1 MVVGWNPAP
10 FLGEIPGLD
19 HWIRSGSSASSLGR
33 KKPWRN
39 GCRAWGTT
47 NCKRRRPG
55 DGVMTGIFSMF
66 FEAENMGNP
75 DFMDFC
81 KTKTD
86 EKVESEAQT
95 GGNGLDCRR
104 LLYCIYVILCVYCKI
119 YIFSQHDFYP
129 LFPWIWWGLWVFH
142 MGWRWVEHPPPV
154 VDGAEVGM
162 AWMEPWWSHDGM
174 VKFDELLV
182 ELGILSA

>member
-1 MVVGWNPAP
+1 
-10 FLGEIPGLD
+10 
-19 HWIRSGSSASSLGR
+19 
-33 KKPWRN
+33 
-39 GCRAWGTT
+39 
-47 NCKRRRPG
+47 
-55 DGVMTGIFSMF
+55 MF

-119 YIFSQHDFYP
+119 HIFLSMISTHF
-129 LFPWIWWGLWVFH
+129 FH
-142 MGWRWVEHPPPV
+142 GFDEDCGFFTWVE
-154 VDGAEVGM
+154 DGLNIRRRWLMG
-162 AWMEPWWSHDGM
+162 PR
-174 VKFDELLV
+174 
-182 ELGILSA
+182 LG